1 MSDDIYTWIGDG
13 WYFERDVVPHPAEK
27 DLVKMGWQWEW
38 DPWHMQYLARA
49 PETHIE
55 LLKLAETPLP
65 PNGCN
70 VGEKRKDVSCK

>member
-38 DPWHMQYLARA
+38 DTRESRYLICA
-49 PETHIE
+49 PDAHIE
-55 LLKLAETPLP
+55 LLELVWQPLP
-65 PNGCN
+65 
-70 VGEKRKDVSCK
+70 DT

>member
-1 MSDDIYTWIGDG
+1 MSMNGEIHQQMGSC
-13 WYFERDVVPHPAEK
+13 WYMTVTGNQ
-27 DLVKMGWQWEW
+27 DLTDEAKQHLVAMGWEWEW

-65 PNGCN
+65 PNGCE
-70 VGEKRKDVSCK
+70 VGDK